1 MAARDQADNLAMLQA
16 MRDLRDDLRTD
27 IAGFLTNIAAIRTQ
41 AIVDDDVEEN
51 NLFLDAC
58 EALEDA
64 CDALWEAQQELAVP
78 AAMMLGRFSS
88 SPDLNDYERNLAA
101 FQDWLVANSDEFK
114 LRGLTKFSTWS
125 AGGSNTG
132 NGTAMVHN
140 IDPAYGGDISHVETL
155 TAECIRA
162 NYNERAVFVIRGA
175 KAGDFAYLEG
185 GSSIGNAYG
194 MPTAG
199 LGDQSPGEDQ
209 EELQT
214 GDDIESVGDES
225 SEGNLL
231 EDGGFEAA
239 TLDSTSD
246 ANWVDN
252 SGSPAINTSSPISGS
267 QDLIFDNANGE
278 VYQAIPNK
286 LKHGQ
291 YYGLEFWTKKVGT
304 VSAGTTVVKLSDD
317 TTDHIT
323 LTVTNSG
330 ASGTEKKA
338 YGTVRLP
345 DNADLEN
352 MKVYVTEASI
362 AGGGSMQ
369 VDKIKLI
376 PLKVIDGGRAVG
388 FTDGTT
394 AWARRDE
401 FTGATTGGTSGTLQR
416 QNNELFGRGFEA
428 DSTAT
433 DWADS

>member
-1 MAARDQADNLAMLQA
+1 MAARDQADVLALLQA
-16 MRDLRDDLRTD
+16 VRDLRDDLRSE
-27 IAGFLTNIAAIRTQ
+27 IPGFLTLIAAIRVQ

-51 NLFLDAC
+51 SELLDWC
-58 EALEDA
+58 DDMEDL
-64 CDALWEAQQELAVP
+64 CDALWNGQQGSAVP
-78 AAMMLGRFSS
+78 LAKVLGRYAS
-88 SPDLNDYERNLAA
+88 SPDLNDYDRNLAE
-101 FQDWLVANSDEFK
+101 FQDKLVADSDEFK
-114 LRGLTKFSTWS
+114 LRGFTKFSAWS

-155 TAECIRA
+155 TAECRTA
-162 NYNERAVFVIRGA
+162 EVGSQAVFRITGE

-185 GSSIGNAYG
+185 GSGIGNAYG

-199 LGDQSPGEDQ
+199 VGAQSPGVGQ

-214 GDDIESVGDES
+214 GEDISSVGDES
-225 SEGNLL
+225 SEGNLI

-239 TLDSTSD
+239 TLDSNDS
-246 ANWVDN
+246 NWVDN
-252 SGSPAINTSSPISGS
+252 SGSPAINTSSPISGT

-278 VYQAIPNK
+278 VYQDVSNVVEAGK
-286 LKHGQ
+286 

-323 LTVTNSG
+323 LTVTNNG

-338 YGTVRLP
+338 YGTVRIP
-345 DNADLEN
+345 DSADLAN
-352 MKVYVTEASI
+352 MKIYVTEASI

-369 VDKIKLI
+369 VDMIKLV

-394 AWARRDE
+394 AWVRNDV
-401 FTGATTGGTSGTLQR
+401 FTGATSGGTGGTLQR